1 MKTRS
6 RFIQGIC
13 IFLLL
18 AALTLGF
25 GISASAN
32 SVSTTLMT
40 TVPSHFVIDVTIVG
54 NGSVIINETE
64 LTQSAQISIERHK
77 AVRIRLLPEDNNR
90 VDSVISNGT
99 SIVDKVN
106 NDEILLPAL
115 ENNAELKVIFAV
127 NSTTPDTGYTSLPNI
142 IYFSII
148 AIISLFAIIL
158 LTVKRICY
166 NK

>member
-1 MKTRS
+1 M
-6 RFIQGIC
+6 
-13 IFLLL
+13 
-18 AALTLGF
+18 
-25 GISASAN
+25 
-32 SVSTTLMT
+32 
-40 TVPSHFVIDVTIVG
+40 
-54 NGSVIINETE
+54 
-64 LTQSAQISIERHK
+64 
-77 AVRIRLLPEDNNR
+77 PEDNNR

-127 NSTTPDTGYTSLPNI
+127 NSTTPDKGDTSLPNI

-148 AIISLFAIIL
+148 VIISLLAIIL